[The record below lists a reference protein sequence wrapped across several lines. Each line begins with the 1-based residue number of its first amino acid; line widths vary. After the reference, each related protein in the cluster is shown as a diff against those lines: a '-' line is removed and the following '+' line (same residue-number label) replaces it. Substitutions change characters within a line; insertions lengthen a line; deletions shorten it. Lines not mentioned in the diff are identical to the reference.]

1 MQSRP
6 LIVADCD
13 IPFLQ
18 GVLEPY
24 AEVRYLK
31 GSEITAQDVQ
41 NAEVLITR
49 TRTQCN
55 EKLLAGSRMRL
66 IATATIGFD
75 HIDLDYC
82 HTHDI
87 QVTTAAGCNARG
99 VLQYVMAVLLRFAA
113 AEGWQPQQRTLGIV
127 GVGHV
132 GSLIAEYG
140 KLFGFRV
147 LCCDPPRMR
156 ENPSLGFLS
165 LEELLPQC
173 DIVTLHVPYSQ
184 TGPDRTAGMASSDF
198 FAQMR
203 SGADFINCSRG
214 PVMQD
219 EALLQALRSGKLNHI
234 AIDTWNHEP
243 NLDPELLQRALCATP
258 HIAGYSIQGKAA
270 GTAAVVQAVARL
282 YGWPLQT
289 WYPNEVI
296 PTIPNHT
303 ITWVDLQQEMGHY
316 FDIVSET
323 DELKSH
329 PERFEQM
336 RNHYTY
342 RTEFF

>member
-1 MQSRP
+1 MQTKP

-24 AEVRYLK
+24 AEVHYLK
-31 GSEITAQDVQ
+31 GSEITAADVRD
-41 NAEVLITR
+41 AEVLITR
-49 TRTQCN
+49 TRTRCN
-55 EKLLAGSRMRL
+55 EQLLAGSSVRL

-82 HTHDI
+82 ARHNI
-87 QVTTAAGCNARG
+87 RVTTAAGCNARG

-113 AEGWQPQQRTLGIV
+113 NEGWQPQQRTLGIV

-140 KLFGFRV
+140 QLFGFQI

-156 ENPSLGFLS
+156 QDSS
-165 LEELLPQC
+165 LEFLPLEEMLPLC
-173 DIVTLHVPYSQ
+173 DIVTLHVPYAQSG
-184 TGPDRTAGMASSDF
+184 TDRTAGMASTDF
-198 FAQMR
+198 FARMR
-203 SGADFINCSRG
+203 TGADFINCSRG
-214 PVMQD
+214 PVMED
-219 EALLQALRSGKLNHI
+219 EALLKALRDGKLNHI

-243 NLDPELLQRALCATP
+243 HLNAELLERALCATP

-270 GTAAVVQAVARL
+270 GTAAVVQAVARQ
-282 YGWPLQT
+282 YEWPLSS
-289 WYPNEVI
+289 WYPAEVT
-296 PTIPNHT
+296 PTQPNRS
-303 ITWVDLQQEMGHY
+303 ITWTELQQTMSHY
-316 FDIVSET
+316 FDIEAET
-323 DELKSH
+323 AELKAH
-329 PERFEQM
+329 PERFEQL

>member
-1 MQSRP
+1 MH
-6 LIVADCD
+6 
-13 IPFLQ
+13 
-18 GVLEPY
+18 
-24 AEVRYLK
+24 EVFSNMLW
-31 GSEITAQDVQ
+31 
-41 NAEVLITR
+41 
-49 TRTQCN
+49 
-55 EKLLAGSRMRL
+55 
-66 IATATIGFD
+66 
-75 HIDLDYC
+75 
-82 HTHDI
+82 
-87 QVTTAAGCNARG
+87 
-99 VLQYVMAVLLRFAA
+99 AVLLRFAA

-173 DIVTLHVPYSQ
+173 DIVTLHVPIPKPDQ
-184 TGPDRTAGMASSDF
+184 TVQQEWPHRIF

-258 HIAGYSIQGKAA
+258 PHCRLLDSGKAA
-270 GTAAVVQAVARL
+270 GTAAVVQQL
-282 YGWPLQT
+282 L
-289 WYPNEVI
+289 
-296 PTIPNHT
+296 
-303 ITWVDLQQEMGHY
+303 DC
-316 FDIVSET
+316 T
-323 DELKSH
+323 DGPSKH
-329 PERFEQM
+329 GI
-336 RNHYTY
+336 
-342 RTEFF
+342 RTR

>member
-82 HTHDI
+82 HTHNI

-198 FAQMR
+198 
-203 SGADFINCSRG
+203 SLKCV
-214 PVMQD
+214 PVPI
-219 EALLQALRSGKLNHI
+219 LLTAPEDLSCKMKLCCKHFVPAN
-234 AIDTWNHEP
+234 
-243 NLDPELLQRALCATP
+243 
-258 HIAGYSIQGKAA
+258 
-270 GTAAVVQAVARL
+270 
-282 YGWPLQT
+282 
-289 WYPNEVI
+289 
-296 PTIPNHT
+296 
-303 ITWVDLQQEMGHY
+303 
-316 FDIVSET
+316 
-323 DELKSH
+323 
-329 PERFEQM
+329 
-336 RNHYTY
+336 
-342 RTEFF
+342 